1 MGNGMVDA
9 LAMLVEH
16 DIREV
21 VVLVDDEVKLEIV
34 GFCSIEYDLQ
44 LVGILCLCFYFLN
57 LLFAVIFSI
66 LLYKAVQF
74 NRYIG
79 IEPLLQHVNLA
90 GNLREIKKEHLVFSM
105 QWGSVTANPQAAEQ
119 GLETVL
125 LIAVVVGVE
134 HAKEYALSE
143 ATRTDEEQV
152 VWLFL

>member
-1 MGNGMVDA
+1 MVDA

-74 NRYIG
+74 NR
-79 IEPLLQHVNLA
+79 
-90 GNLREIKKEHLVFSM
+90 
-105 QWGSVTANPQAAEQ
+105 
-119 GLETVL
+119 
-125 LIAVVVGVE
+125 
-134 HAKEYALSE
+134 
-143 ATRTDEEQV
+143 
-152 VWLFL
+152 